1 MQDNLKHKG
10 RSVIRVISE
19 LLCETRRVAEKCSIG
34 TSSDDAQ
41 LNLIYEE
48 RVRKGIPKNLFL
60 PRSYCAEILIES
72 HELTIDTAMQEWVMR
87 IMFRSVWDTACCI
100 KSLVETFVKD
110 TSQISLRNALVMQRD
125 LIDKIIDIPF
135 IHRSGK
141 GHQYLDFYAYVSAPQ
156 KMLHILPKILPNLM
170 ERGEDAS
177 KDIIKLFKIR
187 LEAILDRLAIQR
199 SVGQN
204 GEDEVNKALG
214 VIKVLA
220 KCGEECA
227 KLGDRIRYAREH
239 HRADDVQALKDDIR
253 AFIEGLMRDA
263 TNQLIAIFVE
273 KYYPNWGDWIK
284 LHPEEQQKKLHN
296 QLKSWTKLKHK
307 TKLRDGLLLYID
319 EGFYNLDTIKEH
331 YERLPDTY
339 HLHSLYV
346 HDSIGDSTHHE
357 QEWEESSTAAEILD
371 VLQDICATA
380 IYVASAHY
388 YDCAKISD
396 KMEPLQRII
405 REIQNC

>member
-10 RSVIRVISE
+10 QSVVEVISE
-19 LLCETRRVAEKCSIG
+19 MLCETRRVGEKCSIG

-41 LNLIYEE
+41 LNLIHEE
-48 RVRKGIPKNLFL
+48 RVKKGIPKNLFL
-60 PRSYCAEILIES
+60 PPSYRAEIVIES
-72 HELTIDTAMQEWVMR
+72 HELAINTEMQERVMR

-100 KSLVETFVKD
+100 KSLVETFVED

-156 KMLHILPKILPNLM
+156 KMLHILPNLI
-170 ERGEDAS
+170 EYGKDVSE
-177 KDIIKLFKIR
+177 DIIKMFEIR
-187 LEAILDRLAIQR
+187 LEAILDRLAIRR

-204 GEDEVNKALG
+204 GADEVNKALG
-214 VIKVLA
+214 VLKVLA

-239 HRADDVQALKDDIR
+239 HRADDVQALKDEIR
-253 AFIEGLMRDA
+253 EFGEESMRDGM
-263 TNQLIAIFVE
+263 NQLIAIFVE

-284 LHPEEQQKKLHN
+284 LPPEEQQKKLHN
-296 QLKSWTKLKHK
+296 QLKSWTTLKHK

-319 EGFYNLDTIKEH
+319 EGFYNLETIKEH
-331 YERLPDTY
+331 CERLPYMY

-346 HDSIGDSTHHE
+346 HDSIWDSTHNK
-357 QEWEESSTAAEILD
+357 QGWEDSSTDSEILD
-371 VLQDICATA
+371 VLLDICTTA

-396 KMEPLQRII
+396 KMEPMQRII
-405 REIQNC
+405 RENQKC

>member
-10 RSVIRVISE
+10 QSVVEVISE
-19 LLCETRRVAEKCSIG
+19 MLCETRRVAEKCSIG

-41 LNLIYEE
+41 LNLIHEE
-48 RVRKGIPKNLFL
+48 RVKKGIPKNLFL
-60 PRSYCAEILIES
+60 PPSYRAEIVIES
-72 HELTIDTAMQEWVMR
+72 HELAINTEMQERVMR

-100 KSLVETFVKD
+100 KSLVETFVED

-156 KMLHILPKILPNLM
+156 KMLHILPNLI
-170 ERGEDAS
+170 EYGKDVSE
-177 KDIIKLFKIR
+177 DIIKMFEIR
-187 LEAILDRLAIQR
+187 LEAILDRLAIRR

-204 GEDEVNKALG
+204 GADEVNKALG
-214 VIKVLA
+214 VLKVLA

-239 HRADDVQALKDDIR
+239 HRADDVQALKDEIR
-253 AFIEGLMRDA
+253 EFGEESMRDGM
-263 TNQLIAIFVE
+263 NQLIAIFVE

-284 LHPEEQQKKLHN
+284 LPPEEQQKKLHN

-331 YERLPDTY
+331 CERLPYMY

-346 HDSIGDSTHHE
+346 HDSIWDSTHNK
-357 QEWEESSTAAEILD
+357 QGWEDSSTDSEILD
-371 VLQDICATA
+371 VLLDICTTA

-405 REIQNC
+405 KENQKC

>member
-19 LLCETRRVAEKCSIG
+19 MLCETRRVAEKCSIG
-34 TSSDDAQ
+34 TSSDDAR

-48 RVRKGIPKNLFL
+48 SARKGIPKNLYL
-60 PRSYCAEILIES
+60 PRSYCAAILEES
-72 HELTIDTAMQEWVMR
+72 HELATNAEMQERVMR
-87 IMFRSVWDTACCI
+87 IMFRSVWDTSCCI
-100 KSLVETFVKD
+100 KFLVETFVED

-156 KMLHILPKILPNLM
+156 KMLHILPNLI
-170 ERGEDAS
+170 EYGKDVSE
-177 KDIIKLFKIR
+177 DIIKMFEIR
-187 LEAILDRLAIQR
+187 LEAILDRLAIRR

-214 VIKVLA
+214 VLKVLA

-239 HRADDVQALKDDIR
+239 HRADDVRALKDEIQE
-253 AFIEGLMRDA
+253 FGEESMRDGM
-263 TNQLIAIFVE
+263 NQLIAIFVE

-284 LHPEEQQKKLHN
+284 LPPEEQQKKLHN
-296 QLKSWTKLKHK
+296 QLKSWTTLKHK

-331 YERLPDTY
+331 CEKLPYTY

-346 HDSIGDSTHHE
+346 HDSIRDSTHHE

-396 KMEPLQRII
+396 KMESLQRII
-405 REIQNC
+405 RENQNC